1 MKHIFRYLGVTLLL
15 AGIISACSPEKIT
28 HPSEAGIPSA
38 TQIEPVISVDQEI
51 NQVTFALPAG
61 TKGLIPVW
69 LFQDK
74 TGDWTQYSAQNGL
87 KKIFTTAG
95 DYSVRMHLMNSNG
108 MSPDFVQ
115 KTFHIDNTIMNFDKY
130 NTMLT
135 GGSQKE
141 WRIDNSVAGHM
152 GCGPSGTSGTEWW
165 SANPDD
171 KKDWGV
177 YDNRMTFVLEGNVYQ
192 FDPGAAGTIY
202 VNTGISSEPYGSH
215 NTNDGND
222 YLYPVEAQTAEWSWE
237 VDGEDLYLILPANTY
252 WPYYANVDFIAN
264 PRFKVESI
272 STKSADLVIDNGEIA
287 WHFTI
292 TSGAAE
298 VKFNGFNYNHEANL
312 WKPVDTEGAHSYSF
326 FYAPGWTQI
335 ADPEVSCAGGKYT
348 FSLPSAT
355 SEQWQAQCFIIP
367 TTDLPLSAATNYDFS
382 CILNSSTDIKK
393 VTLKLTDTTNDGNFL
408 FTENVNLTAFE
419 DYVFYLSDLPGI
431 DAAAVKMVFDF
442 GGNPDNTE
450 VSVSNIVLKDHAIDD
465 GTVLP
470 SVPEDPVA
478 GPEEYKYDSEA
489 NLWKAADAAHSY
501 SFFYA
506 PSWSQLPDPEVE
518 NNGNE
523 YLLKLPS
530 ATFAQWQA
538 QFHIIPDNPVALESS
553 KSYDFSV
560 VLNSTT
566 DIRAVTLKLTEN
578 GNDDNFLFTEN
589 VNLTAFEDYIF
600 DLSDL
605 PGIDAA
611 AVKMVFDFGGNPDN
625 TEISVSNIVLK
636 DHAIDDGT
644 VLPSVP
650 EDPVAGPEEYKY
662 DSEANLWKAADA
674 AHSYSFFYA
683 PSWSQLPDPEVEN
696 NGNEYLL
703 KLPSATF
710 AQWQA
715 QFHIIPDNPVAL
727 ESSKSYD
734 FSVVLN
740 STTDI
745 RAVTLKLTEN
755 GNDDN
760 FLFTE
765 NVNLTAFEDYIFDLS
780 DLPGIDAAAVKMVF
794 DFGGNPDNTEVTIKR
809 IVLKDHA
816 IDDGTHKGGASGEN
830 PGGGLDT
837 SGTDIWDNA
846 KVSYTWW
853 YSMADWSGTLT
864 PEISTISNGW
874 KVVIPAG
881 IGGSEWQGQTH
892 FTLDAPAYAAKKY
905 DFCVTLNSSAACT
918 CTVKLAWEGN
928 DKDHA
933 FFYDGNVALSAYED
947 FQYIQSGVSPDADY
961 DKLALFIDLGRT
973 PAGAEV
979 EIKDIHLYEH

>member
-312 WKPVDTEGAHSYSF
+312 WKPVDADGAHSYSF

-393 VTLKLTDTTNDGNFL
+393 VTLKLTDTANDGNFL

-538 QFHIIPDNPVALESS
+538 QFHIIPDSPVALESS

-566 DIRAVTLKLTEN
+566 DIRAVTLKLTDVSS
-578 GNDDNFLFTEN
+578 DDNFLFTEN
-589 VNLTAFEDYIF
+589 VNL
-600 DLSDL
+600 S
-605 PGIDAA
+605 
-611 AVKMVFDFGGNPDN
+611 
-625 TEISVSNIVLK
+625 
-636 DHAIDDGT
+636 
-644 VLPSVP
+644 
-650 EDPVAGPEEYKY
+650 
-662 DSEANLWKAADA
+662 
-674 AHSYSFFYA
+674 
-683 PSWSQLPDPEVEN
+683 
-696 NGNEYLL
+696 
-703 KLPSATF
+703 
-710 AQWQA
+710 
-715 QFHIIPDNPVAL
+715 
-727 ESSKSYD
+727 
-734 FSVVLN
+734 
-740 STTDI
+740 
-745 RAVTLKLTEN
+745 
-755 GNDDN
+755 
-760 FLFTE
+760 
-765 NVNLTAFEDYIFDLS
+765 AFEDYIFDLS

-892 FTLDAPAYAAKKY
+892 FTLDAPASAAKKY

-928 DKDHA
+928 DTDHA

>member
-215 NTNDGND
+215 NTNDGKD

-312 WKPVDTEGAHSYSF
+312 WKPVDAEGAHSYSF

-538 QFHIIPDNPVALESS
+538 QF
-553 KSYDFSV
+553 F
-560 VLNSTT
+560 
-566 DIRAVTLKLTEN
+566 
-578 GNDDNFLFTEN
+578 
-589 VNLTAFEDYIF
+589 
-600 DLSDL
+600 
-605 PGIDAA
+605 
-611 AVKMVFDFGGNPDN
+611 
-625 TEISVSNIVLK
+625 
-636 DHAIDDGT
+636 
-644 VLPSVP
+644 
-650 EDPVAGPEEYKY
+650 
-662 DSEANLWKAADA
+662 
-674 AHSYSFFYA
+674 
-683 PSWSQLPDPEVEN
+683 
-696 NGNEYLL
+696 
-703 KLPSATF
+703 
-710 AQWQA
+710 
-715 QFHIIPDNPVAL
+715 IIPDNPVAL

-892 FTLDAPAYAAKKY
+892 FTLDAPASAAKKY

-918 CTVKLAWEGN
+918 CSVKLAWEGN

>member
-1 MKHIFRYLGVTLLL
+1 
-15 AGIISACSPEKIT
+15 
-28 HPSEAGIPSA
+28 
-38 TQIEPVISVDQEI
+38 
-51 NQVTFALPAG
+51 
-61 TKGLIPVW
+61 
-69 LFQDK
+69 
-74 TGDWTQYSAQNGL
+74 
-87 KKIFTTAG
+87 
-95 DYSVRMHLMNSNG
+95 
-108 MSPDFVQ
+108 
-115 KTFHIDNTIMNFDKY
+115 
-130 NTMLT
+130 
-135 GGSQKE
+135 
-141 WRIDNSVAGHM
+141 
-152 GCGPSGTSGTEWW
+152 
-165 SANPDD
+165 
-171 KKDWGV
+171 
-177 YDNRMTFVLEGNVYQ
+177 
-192 FDPGAAGTIY
+192 
-202 VNTGISSEPYGSH
+202 
-215 NTNDGND
+215 
-222 YLYPVEAQTAEWSWE
+222 
-237 VDGEDLYLILPANTY
+237 
-252 WPYYANVDFIAN
+252 
-264 PRFKVESI
+264 
-272 STKSADLVIDNGEIA
+272 
-287 WHFTI
+287 
-292 TSGAAE
+292 
-298 VKFNGFNYNHEANL
+298 
-312 WKPVDTEGAHSYSF
+312 
-326 FYAPGWTQI
+326 
-335 ADPEVSCAGGKYT
+335 
-348 FSLPSAT
+348 
-355 SEQWQAQCFIIP
+355 
-367 TTDLPLSAATNYDFS
+367 
-382 CILNSSTDIKK
+382 
-393 VTLKLTDTTNDGNFL
+393 
-408 FTENVNLTAFE
+408 
-419 DYVFYLSDLPGI
+419 
-431 DAAAVKMVFDF
+431 
-442 GGNPDNTE
+442 
-450 VSVSNIVLKDHAIDD
+450 
-465 GTVLP
+465 
-470 SVPEDPVA
+470 
-478 GPEEYKYDSEA
+478 
-489 NLWKAADAAHSY
+489 
-501 SFFYA
+501 
-506 PSWSQLPDPEVE
+506 
-518 NNGNE
+518 
-523 YLLKLPS
+523 
-530 ATFAQWQA
+530 
-538 QFHIIPDNPVALESS
+538 
-553 KSYDFSV
+553 
-560 VLNSTT
+560 
-566 DIRAVTLKLTEN
+566 
-578 GNDDNFLFTEN
+578 
-589 VNLTAFEDYIF
+589 
-600 DLSDL
+600 
-605 PGIDAA
+605 
-611 AVKMVFDFGGNPDN
+611 MVFDFGGNPDN

-650 EDPVAGPEEYKY
+650 EEPVAGPEEYKY
-662 DSEANLWKAADA
+662 DSEANLWKAADG
-674 AHSYSFFYA
+674 AHSCTFFYA
-683 PSWSQLPDPEVEN
+683 PSWNQLPDPELAN

-715 QFHIIPDNPVAL
+715 QFHIIPDSPVAL

-892 FTLDAPAYAAKKY
+892 FTLDAPASAAKKY

-928 DKDHA
+928 DTDHA

>member
-215 NTNDGND
+215 NTNDGKD

-312 WKPVDTEGAHSYSF
+312 WKPVDAEGAHSYSF

-470 SVPEDPVA
+470 SVPEEPVA

-489 NLWKAADAAHSY
+489 NLWKAADGAHSCT
-501 SFFYA
+501 FFYA
-506 PSWSQLPDPEVE
+506 PSWNQLPDPELA

-589 VNLTAFEDYIF
+589 VNL
-600 DLSDL
+600 S
-605 PGIDAA
+605 
-611 AVKMVFDFGGNPDN
+611 
-625 TEISVSNIVLK
+625 
-636 DHAIDDGT
+636 
-644 VLPSVP
+644 
-650 EDPVAGPEEYKY
+650 
-662 DSEANLWKAADA
+662 
-674 AHSYSFFYA
+674 
-683 PSWSQLPDPEVEN
+683 
-696 NGNEYLL
+696 
-703 KLPSATF
+703 
-710 AQWQA
+710 
-715 QFHIIPDNPVAL
+715 
-727 ESSKSYD
+727 
-734 FSVVLN
+734 
-740 STTDI
+740 
-745 RAVTLKLTEN
+745 
-755 GNDDN
+755 
-760 FLFTE
+760 
-765 NVNLTAFEDYIFDLS
+765 AFEDYIFDLS

-892 FTLDAPAYAAKKY
+892 FTLDAPASAAKKY

>member
-312 WKPVDTEGAHSYSF
+312 WKPVDADGAHSYSF

-450 VSVSNIVLKDHAIDD
+450 
-465 GTVLP
+465 
-470 SVPEDPVA
+470 
-478 GPEEYKYDSEA
+478 
-489 NLWKAADAAHSY
+489 
-501 SFFYA
+501 
-506 PSWSQLPDPEVE
+506 
-518 NNGNE
+518 
-523 YLLKLPS
+523 
-530 ATFAQWQA
+530 
-538 QFHIIPDNPVALESS
+538 
-553 KSYDFSV
+553 
-560 VLNSTT
+560 
-566 DIRAVTLKLTEN
+566 
-578 GNDDNFLFTEN
+578 
-589 VNLTAFEDYIF
+589 
-600 DLSDL
+600 
-605 PGIDAA
+605 
-611 AVKMVFDFGGNPDN
+611 
-625 TEISVSNIVLK
+625 ISVSNIVLK

-683 PSWSQLPDPEVEN
+683 PSWSQLPNPEVEN

-715 QFHIIPDNPVAL
+715 QFFIIPDNPVAL

-745 RAVTLKLTEN
+745 RAVTLKLTDVSS
-755 GNDDN
+755 DDN

-780 DLPGIDAAAVKMVF
+780 NLPGIDAAAVKMVF

-892 FTLDAPAYAAKKY
+892 FTLDAPASAAKKY
-905 DFCVTLNSSAACT
+905 DFCVTLNSSEACT

-928 DKDHA
+928 DTDHA

>member
-215 NTNDGND
+215 NTNDGKD

-312 WKPVDTEGAHSYSF
+312 WKPVDAEGAHSYSF

-506 PSWSQLPDPEVE
+506 PSWSQIPNPEVE

-538 QFHIIPDNPVALESS
+538 QFFIIPDNPVALESS

-566 DIRAVTLKLTEN
+566 DIRAVTLKLT
-578 GNDDNFLFTEN
+578 D
-589 VNLTAFEDYIF
+589 
-600 DLSDL
+600 
-605 PGIDAA
+605 
-611 AVKMVFDFGGNPDN
+611 
-625 TEISVSNIVLK
+625 VS
-636 DHAIDDGT
+636 
-644 VLPSVP
+644 S
-650 EDPVAGPEEYKY
+650 
-662 DSEANLWKAADA
+662 
-674 AHSYSFFYA
+674 
-683 PSWSQLPDPEVEN
+683 
-696 NGNEYLL
+696 
-703 KLPSATF
+703 
-710 AQWQA
+710 
-715 QFHIIPDNPVAL
+715 
-727 ESSKSYD
+727 
-734 FSVVLN
+734 
-740 STTDI
+740 
-745 RAVTLKLTEN
+745 
-755 GNDDN
+755 DDN

-892 FTLDAPAYAAKKY
+892 FTLDAPASAAKKY

>member
-312 WKPVDTEGAHSYSF
+312 WKPVDADGAHSYSF

-470 SVPEDPVA
+470 SVPEEPVA

-489 NLWKAADAAHSY
+489 NLWKAADGAHSCT
-501 SFFYA
+501 FFYA
-506 PSWSQLPDPEVE
+506 PSWNQLPDPE
-518 NNGNE
+518 
-523 YLLKLPS
+523 L
-530 ATFAQWQA
+530 A
-538 QFHIIPDNPVALESS
+538 
-553 KSYDFSV
+553 
-560 VLNSTT
+560 
-566 DIRAVTLKLTEN
+566 
-578 GNDDNFLFTEN
+578 
-589 VNLTAFEDYIF
+589 
-600 DLSDL
+600 
-605 PGIDAA
+605 
-611 AVKMVFDFGGNPDN
+611 
-625 TEISVSNIVLK
+625 
-636 DHAIDDGT
+636 
-644 VLPSVP
+644 
-650 EDPVAGPEEYKY
+650 
-662 DSEANLWKAADA
+662 
-674 AHSYSFFYA
+674 
-683 PSWSQLPDPEVEN
+683 N

-892 FTLDAPAYAAKKY
+892 FTLDAPASAAKKY

-918 CTVKLAWEGN
+918 CSVKLAWEGN

>member
-312 WKPVDTEGAHSYSF
+312 WKPVDAEGAHSYSF

-393 VTLKLTDTTNDGNFL
+393 VTLKLTDTANDGNFL

-566 DIRAVTLKLTEN
+566 DIK
-578 GNDDNFLFTEN
+578 
-589 VNLTAFEDYIF
+589 
-600 DLSDL
+600 
-605 PGIDAA
+605 
-611 AVKMVFDFGGNPDN
+611 
-625 TEISVSNIVLK
+625 
-636 DHAIDDGT
+636 
-644 VLPSVP
+644 
-650 EDPVAGPEEYKY
+650 
-662 DSEANLWKAADA
+662 
-674 AHSYSFFYA
+674 
-683 PSWSQLPDPEVEN
+683 
-696 NGNEYLL
+696 
-703 KLPSATF
+703 
-710 AQWQA
+710 
-715 QFHIIPDNPVAL
+715 
-727 ESSKSYD
+727 
-734 FSVVLN
+734 
-740 STTDI
+740 
-745 RAVTLKLTEN
+745 AVTLKLTEN

>member
-215 NTNDGND
+215 NTNDGKD

-312 WKPVDTEGAHSYSF
+312 WKPVDAEGAHSYSF

-506 PSWSQLPDPEVE
+506 PSWSQLPNPEVE

-538 QFHIIPDNPVALESS
+538 QFFIIPDNPVALESS

-566 DIRAVTLKLTEN
+566 DIK
-578 GNDDNFLFTEN
+578 
-589 VNLTAFEDYIF
+589 
-600 DLSDL
+600 
-605 PGIDAA
+605 
-611 AVKMVFDFGGNPDN
+611 
-625 TEISVSNIVLK
+625 
-636 DHAIDDGT
+636 
-644 VLPSVP
+644 
-650 EDPVAGPEEYKY
+650 
-662 DSEANLWKAADA
+662 
-674 AHSYSFFYA
+674 
-683 PSWSQLPDPEVEN
+683 
-696 NGNEYLL
+696 
-703 KLPSATF
+703 
-710 AQWQA
+710 
-715 QFHIIPDNPVAL
+715 
-727 ESSKSYD
+727 
-734 FSVVLN
+734 
-740 STTDI
+740 
-745 RAVTLKLTEN
+745 AVTLKLTEN

-892 FTLDAPAYAAKKY
+892 FTLDAPASAAKKY

-918 CTVKLAWEGN
+918 CSVKLAWEGN

>member
-215 NTNDGND
+215 NTNDGKD

-312 WKPVDTEGAHSYSF
+312 WKPVDAEGAHSYSF

-506 PSWSQLPDPEVE
+506 PSWSQLPNPEVE

-538 QFHIIPDNPVALESS
+538 QFFIIPDNPVALESS

-566 DIRAVTLKLTEN
+566 DIRAVTLKLT
-578 GNDDNFLFTEN
+578 D
-589 VNLTAFEDYIF
+589 
-600 DLSDL
+600 
-605 PGIDAA
+605 
-611 AVKMVFDFGGNPDN
+611 
-625 TEISVSNIVLK
+625 VS
-636 DHAIDDGT
+636 
-644 VLPSVP
+644 S
-650 EDPVAGPEEYKY
+650 
-662 DSEANLWKAADA
+662 
-674 AHSYSFFYA
+674 
-683 PSWSQLPDPEVEN
+683 
-696 NGNEYLL
+696 
-703 KLPSATF
+703 
-710 AQWQA
+710 
-715 QFHIIPDNPVAL
+715 
-727 ESSKSYD
+727 
-734 FSVVLN
+734 
-740 STTDI
+740 
-745 RAVTLKLTEN
+745 
-755 GNDDN
+755 DDN

-892 FTLDAPAYAAKKY
+892 FTLDAPASAAKKY

-928 DKDHA
+928 DTDHA

>member
-312 WKPVDTEGAHSYSF
+312 WKPVDAEGAHSYSF

-382 CILNSSTDIKK
+382 CILNSSTNIKG
-393 VTLKLTDTTNDGNFL
+393 VTLKLTEDGNDGNFL
-408 FTENVNLTAFE
+408 FAERVDVTAFE

-431 DAAAVKMVFDF
+431 DAATVKMVFDF

-450 VSVSNIVLKDHAIDD
+450 V
-465 GTVLP
+465 
-470 SVPEDPVA
+470 
-478 GPEEYKYDSEA
+478 
-489 NLWKAADAAHSY
+489 
-501 SFFYA
+501 
-506 PSWSQLPDPEVE
+506 
-518 NNGNE
+518 
-523 YLLKLPS
+523 
-530 ATFAQWQA
+530 
-538 QFHIIPDNPVALESS
+538 
-553 KSYDFSV
+553 
-560 VLNSTT
+560 
-566 DIRAVTLKLTEN
+566 
-578 GNDDNFLFTEN
+578 
-589 VNLTAFEDYIF
+589 
-600 DLSDL
+600 
-605 PGIDAA
+605 
-611 AVKMVFDFGGNPDN
+611 
-625 TEISVSNIVLK
+625 SVSNIVLK

-830 PGGGLDT
+830 PGGGFDT

-892 FTLDAPAYAAKKY
+892 FTLDAPASAAKKY

-918 CTVKLAWEGN
+918 CSVKLAWEGN

>member
-215 NTNDGND
+215 NTNDGKD

-312 WKPVDTEGAHSYSF
+312 WKPVDAEGAHSYSF

-450 VSVSNIVLKDHAIDD
+450 ISVSNIVLKDHAIDD

-470 SVPEDPVA
+470 SVPEEPVA

-538 QFHIIPDNPVALESS
+538 QFFIIPDNPVALESS

-566 DIRAVTLKLTEN
+566 DIRAVTLKLT
-578 GNDDNFLFTEN
+578 D
-589 VNLTAFEDYIF
+589 
-600 DLSDL
+600 
-605 PGIDAA
+605 
-611 AVKMVFDFGGNPDN
+611 
-625 TEISVSNIVLK
+625 VS
-636 DHAIDDGT
+636 
-644 VLPSVP
+644 S
-650 EDPVAGPEEYKY
+650 
-662 DSEANLWKAADA
+662 
-674 AHSYSFFYA
+674 
-683 PSWSQLPDPEVEN
+683 
-696 NGNEYLL
+696 
-703 KLPSATF
+703 
-710 AQWQA
+710 
-715 QFHIIPDNPVAL
+715 
-727 ESSKSYD
+727 
-734 FSVVLN
+734 
-740 STTDI
+740 
-745 RAVTLKLTEN
+745 
-755 GNDDN
+755 DDN

-892 FTLDAPAYAAKKY
+892 FTLDAPASAAKKY

-928 DKDHA
+928 DTDHA

>member
-215 NTNDGND
+215 NTNDGKD

-312 WKPVDTEGAHSYSF
+312 WKPVDADGAHSYSF

-538 QFHIIPDNPVALESS
+538 QFFIIPDNPVALESS

-589 VNLTAFEDYIF
+589 VNL
-600 DLSDL
+600 S
-605 PGIDAA
+605 
-611 AVKMVFDFGGNPDN
+611 
-625 TEISVSNIVLK
+625 
-636 DHAIDDGT
+636 
-644 VLPSVP
+644 
-650 EDPVAGPEEYKY
+650 
-662 DSEANLWKAADA
+662 
-674 AHSYSFFYA
+674 
-683 PSWSQLPDPEVEN
+683 
-696 NGNEYLL
+696 
-703 KLPSATF
+703 
-710 AQWQA
+710 
-715 QFHIIPDNPVAL
+715 
-727 ESSKSYD
+727 
-734 FSVVLN
+734 
-740 STTDI
+740 
-745 RAVTLKLTEN
+745 
-755 GNDDN
+755 
-760 FLFTE
+760 
-765 NVNLTAFEDYIFDLS
+765 AFEDYIFDLS

-892 FTLDAPAYAAKKY
+892 FTLDAPASAAKKY

-928 DKDHA
+928 DTDHA

>member
-312 WKPVDTEGAHSYSF
+312 WKPVDAEGAHSYSF

-367 TTDLPLSAATNYDFS
+367 TTDLPLSTATNYDFS

-538 QFHIIPDNPVALESS
+538 QFFIIPDNPVALESS

-566 DIRAVTLKLTEN
+566 DIRAVTLKLTDVSS
-578 GNDDNFLFTEN
+578 DDNFLFTEN
-589 VNLTAFEDYIF
+589 VNL
-600 DLSDL
+600 S
-605 PGIDAA
+605 
-611 AVKMVFDFGGNPDN
+611 
-625 TEISVSNIVLK
+625 
-636 DHAIDDGT
+636 
-644 VLPSVP
+644 
-650 EDPVAGPEEYKY
+650 
-662 DSEANLWKAADA
+662 
-674 AHSYSFFYA
+674 
-683 PSWSQLPDPEVEN
+683 
-696 NGNEYLL
+696 
-703 KLPSATF
+703 
-710 AQWQA
+710 
-715 QFHIIPDNPVAL
+715 
-727 ESSKSYD
+727 
-734 FSVVLN
+734 
-740 STTDI
+740 
-745 RAVTLKLTEN
+745 
-755 GNDDN
+755 
-760 FLFTE
+760 
-765 NVNLTAFEDYIFDLS
+765 AFEDYIFDLS

-892 FTLDAPAYAAKKY
+892 FTLDAPASAAKKY

>member
-312 WKPVDTEGAHSYSF
+312 WKPVDAEGAHSYSF

-566 DIRAVTLKLTEN
+566 DIK
-578 GNDDNFLFTEN
+578 
-589 VNLTAFEDYIF
+589 
-600 DLSDL
+600 
-605 PGIDAA
+605 
-611 AVKMVFDFGGNPDN
+611 
-625 TEISVSNIVLK
+625 
-636 DHAIDDGT
+636 
-644 VLPSVP
+644 
-650 EDPVAGPEEYKY
+650 
-662 DSEANLWKAADA
+662 
-674 AHSYSFFYA
+674 
-683 PSWSQLPDPEVEN
+683 
-696 NGNEYLL
+696 
-703 KLPSATF
+703 
-710 AQWQA
+710 
-715 QFHIIPDNPVAL
+715 
-727 ESSKSYD
+727 
-734 FSVVLN
+734 
-740 STTDI
+740 
-745 RAVTLKLTEN
+745 AVTLKLTEN

-892 FTLDAPAYAAKKY
+892 FTLDAPASAAKKY

-928 DKDHA
+928 DTDHA

>member
-215 NTNDGND
+215 NTNDGKD

-312 WKPVDTEGAHSYSF
+312 WKPVDADGAHSYSF

-419 DYVFYLSDLPGI
+419 DYVFYLSDL
-431 DAAAVKMVFDF
+431 
-442 GGNPDNTE
+442 T
-450 VSVSNIVLKDHAIDD
+450 
-465 GTVLP
+465 
-470 SVPEDPVA
+470 
-478 GPEEYKYDSEA
+478 
-489 NLWKAADAAHSY
+489 
-501 SFFYA
+501 
-506 PSWSQLPDPEVE
+506 
-518 NNGNE
+518 
-523 YLLKLPS
+523 
-530 ATFAQWQA
+530 
-538 QFHIIPDNPVALESS
+538 
-553 KSYDFSV
+553 
-560 VLNSTT
+560 
-566 DIRAVTLKLTEN
+566 
-578 GNDDNFLFTEN
+578 
-589 VNLTAFEDYIF
+589 
-600 DLSDL
+600 
-605 PGIDAA
+605 
-611 AVKMVFDFGGNPDN
+611 
-625 TEISVSNIVLK
+625 
-636 DHAIDDGT
+636 
-644 VLPSVP
+644 
-650 EDPVAGPEEYKY
+650 
-662 DSEANLWKAADA
+662 
-674 AHSYSFFYA
+674 
-683 PSWSQLPDPEVEN
+683 
-696 NGNEYLL
+696 
-703 KLPSATF
+703 
-710 AQWQA
+710 
-715 QFHIIPDNPVAL
+715 
-727 ESSKSYD
+727 
-734 FSVVLN
+734 
-740 STTDI
+740 
-745 RAVTLKLTEN
+745 
-755 GNDDN
+755 
-760 FLFTE
+760 
-765 NVNLTAFEDYIFDLS
+765 
-780 DLPGIDAAAVKMVF
+780 GIDAAAVKMVF

-892 FTLDAPAYAAKKY
+892 FTLDAPASAAKKY

-918 CTVKLAWEGN
+918 CSVKLAWEGN

>member
-215 NTNDGND
+215 NTNDGKD

-237 VDGEDLYLILPANTY
+237 VDGEDLYLVLPANTY
-252 WPYYANVDFIAN
+252 WPYYANVDFISN

-312 WKPVDTEGAHSYSF
+312 WKPVDAEGAHSYSF

-367 TTDLPLSAATNYDFS
+367 TADLPLSAATNYDFS

-470 SVPEDPVA
+470 SVPEEPVA

-538 QFHIIPDNPVALESS
+538 QFHIIPDS
-553 KSYDFSV
+553 
-560 VLNSTT
+560 
-566 DIRAVTLKLTEN
+566 
-578 GNDDNFLFTEN
+578 
-589 VNLTAFEDYIF
+589 
-600 DLSDL
+600 
-605 PGIDAA
+605 
-611 AVKMVFDFGGNPDN
+611 
-625 TEISVSNIVLK
+625 
-636 DHAIDDGT
+636 
-644 VLPSVP
+644 
-650 EDPVAGPEEYKY
+650 
-662 DSEANLWKAADA
+662 
-674 AHSYSFFYA
+674 
-683 PSWSQLPDPEVEN
+683 
-696 NGNEYLL
+696 
-703 KLPSATF
+703 
-710 AQWQA
+710 
-715 QFHIIPDNPVAL
+715 PVAL

-892 FTLDAPAYAAKKY
+892 FTLDAPASAAKKY

-918 CTVKLAWEGN
+918 CSVKLAWEGN

>member
-312 WKPVDTEGAHSYSF
+312 WKPVDAEGAHSYSF

-538 QFHIIPDNPVALESS
+538 QFFIIPDNPVALESS

-566 DIRAVTLKLTEN
+566 DIRAVTLKLT
-578 GNDDNFLFTEN
+578 D
-589 VNLTAFEDYIF
+589 
-600 DLSDL
+600 
-605 PGIDAA
+605 
-611 AVKMVFDFGGNPDN
+611 
-625 TEISVSNIVLK
+625 VS
-636 DHAIDDGT
+636 
-644 VLPSVP
+644 S
-650 EDPVAGPEEYKY
+650 
-662 DSEANLWKAADA
+662 
-674 AHSYSFFYA
+674 
-683 PSWSQLPDPEVEN
+683 
-696 NGNEYLL
+696 
-703 KLPSATF
+703 
-710 AQWQA
+710 
-715 QFHIIPDNPVAL
+715 
-727 ESSKSYD
+727 
-734 FSVVLN
+734 
-740 STTDI
+740 
-745 RAVTLKLTEN
+745 
-755 GNDDN
+755 DDN

-892 FTLDAPAYAAKKY
+892 FTLDAPASAAKKY

-928 DKDHA
+928 DTDHA

>member
-298 VKFNGFNYNHEANL
+298 VKFNGFSYNHEANL
-312 WKPVDTEGAHSYSF
+312 WKPVDAEGAHSYSF

-393 VTLKLTDTTNDGNFL
+393 VTLKLTDTANDGNFL

-442 GGNPDNTE
+442 GANPDNTE

-470 SVPEDPVA
+470 SVPEEPVA

-506 PSWSQLPDPEVE
+506 PSWSQLPDPELA

-538 QFHIIPDNPVALESS
+538 QFHIIPDSPVALESS

-589 VNLTAFEDYIF
+589 VNL
-600 DLSDL
+600 S
-605 PGIDAA
+605 
-611 AVKMVFDFGGNPDN
+611 
-625 TEISVSNIVLK
+625 
-636 DHAIDDGT
+636 
-644 VLPSVP
+644 
-650 EDPVAGPEEYKY
+650 
-662 DSEANLWKAADA
+662 
-674 AHSYSFFYA
+674 
-683 PSWSQLPDPEVEN
+683 
-696 NGNEYLL
+696 
-703 KLPSATF
+703 
-710 AQWQA
+710 
-715 QFHIIPDNPVAL
+715 
-727 ESSKSYD
+727 
-734 FSVVLN
+734 
-740 STTDI
+740 
-745 RAVTLKLTEN
+745 
-755 GNDDN
+755 
-760 FLFTE
+760 
-765 NVNLTAFEDYIFDLS
+765 AFEDYIFDLS

-837 SGTDIWDNA
+837 SGTDIWDYA

-892 FTLDAPAYAAKKY
+892 FTLDAPASAAKKY

-918 CTVKLAWEGN
+918 CSVKLAWEGN

>member
-215 NTNDGND
+215 NTNDGKD

-312 WKPVDTEGAHSYSF
+312 WKPVDAEGAHSYSF

-450 VSVSNIVLKDHAIDD
+450 
-465 GTVLP
+465 
-470 SVPEDPVA
+470 
-478 GPEEYKYDSEA
+478 
-489 NLWKAADAAHSY
+489 
-501 SFFYA
+501 
-506 PSWSQLPDPEVE
+506 
-518 NNGNE
+518 
-523 YLLKLPS
+523 
-530 ATFAQWQA
+530 
-538 QFHIIPDNPVALESS
+538 
-553 KSYDFSV
+553 
-560 VLNSTT
+560 
-566 DIRAVTLKLTEN
+566 
-578 GNDDNFLFTEN
+578 
-589 VNLTAFEDYIF
+589 
-600 DLSDL
+600 
-605 PGIDAA
+605 
-611 AVKMVFDFGGNPDN
+611 
-625 TEISVSNIVLK
+625 ISVSNIVLK

-650 EDPVAGPEEYKY
+650 EEPVAGPEEYKY
-662 DSEANLWKAADA
+662 DSEANLWKAADG
-674 AHSYSFFYA
+674 AHSCTFFYA
-683 PSWSQLPDPEVEN
+683 PSWNQLPDPELAN

-892 FTLDAPAYAAKKY
+892 FTLDAPASAAKKY

-918 CTVKLAWEGN
+918 CSVKLAWEGN

>member
-1 MKHIFRYLGVTLLL
+1 MTHIFRYLGVTLLL

-108 MSPDFVQ
+108 MFPDFVQ

-312 WKPVDTEGAHSYSF
+312 WKPVDAEGAHSYSF

-419 DYVFYLSDLPGI
+419 DYVFY
-431 DAAAVKMVFDF
+431 
-442 GGNPDNTE
+442 
-450 VSVSNIVLKDHAIDD
+450 
-465 GTVLP
+465 
-470 SVPEDPVA
+470 
-478 GPEEYKYDSEA
+478 
-489 NLWKAADAAHSY
+489 
-501 SFFYA
+501 
-506 PSWSQLPDPEVE
+506 
-518 NNGNE
+518 
-523 YLLKLPS
+523 
-530 ATFAQWQA
+530 
-538 QFHIIPDNPVALESS
+538 
-553 KSYDFSV
+553 
-560 VLNSTT
+560 
-566 DIRAVTLKLTEN
+566 
-578 GNDDNFLFTEN
+578 
-589 VNLTAFEDYIF
+589 
-600 DLSDL
+600 LSDL

-745 RAVTLKLTEN
+745 RAVTLKLTDVSS
-755 GNDDN
+755 DDN

-892 FTLDAPAYAAKKY
+892 FTLDAPASAAKKY

-928 DKDHA
+928 DTDHA

>member
-312 WKPVDTEGAHSYSF
+312 WKPVDAEGAHSYSF

-450 VSVSNIVLKDHAIDD
+450 
-465 GTVLP
+465 
-470 SVPEDPVA
+470 
-478 GPEEYKYDSEA
+478 
-489 NLWKAADAAHSY
+489 
-501 SFFYA
+501 
-506 PSWSQLPDPEVE
+506 
-518 NNGNE
+518 
-523 YLLKLPS
+523 
-530 ATFAQWQA
+530 
-538 QFHIIPDNPVALESS
+538 
-553 KSYDFSV
+553 
-560 VLNSTT
+560 
-566 DIRAVTLKLTEN
+566 
-578 GNDDNFLFTEN
+578 
-589 VNLTAFEDYIF
+589 
-600 DLSDL
+600 
-605 PGIDAA
+605 
-611 AVKMVFDFGGNPDN
+611 
-625 TEISVSNIVLK
+625 ISVSNIVLK

-683 PSWSQLPDPEVEN
+683 PSWSQIPNPEVEN

-715 QFHIIPDNPVAL
+715 QFFIIPDNPVAL

-745 RAVTLKLTEN
+745 RAVTLKLTDVSS
-755 GNDDN
+755 DDN

-892 FTLDAPAYAAKKY
+892 FTLDAPASAAKKY

-928 DKDHA
+928 DTDHA

>member
-312 WKPVDTEGAHSYSF
+312 WKPVDAEGAHSYSF

-538 QFHIIPDNPVALESS
+538 QFHIIPDSPVALESS

-566 DIRAVTLKLTEN
+566 DIRAVTLKLT
-578 GNDDNFLFTEN
+578 D
-589 VNLTAFEDYIF
+589 
-600 DLSDL
+600 
-605 PGIDAA
+605 
-611 AVKMVFDFGGNPDN
+611 
-625 TEISVSNIVLK
+625 VS
-636 DHAIDDGT
+636 
-644 VLPSVP
+644 S
-650 EDPVAGPEEYKY
+650 
-662 DSEANLWKAADA
+662 
-674 AHSYSFFYA
+674 
-683 PSWSQLPDPEVEN
+683 
-696 NGNEYLL
+696 
-703 KLPSATF
+703 
-710 AQWQA
+710 
-715 QFHIIPDNPVAL
+715 
-727 ESSKSYD
+727 
-734 FSVVLN
+734 
-740 STTDI
+740 
-745 RAVTLKLTEN
+745 
-755 GNDDN
+755 DDN

-892 FTLDAPAYAAKKY
+892 FTLDAPASAAKKY

-928 DKDHA
+928 DTDHA

>member
-312 WKPVDTEGAHSYSF
+312 WKPVDAEGAHSYSF

-450 VSVSNIVLKDHAIDD
+450 
-465 GTVLP
+465 
-470 SVPEDPVA
+470 
-478 GPEEYKYDSEA
+478 
-489 NLWKAADAAHSY
+489 
-501 SFFYA
+501 
-506 PSWSQLPDPEVE
+506 
-518 NNGNE
+518 
-523 YLLKLPS
+523 
-530 ATFAQWQA
+530 
-538 QFHIIPDNPVALESS
+538 
-553 KSYDFSV
+553 
-560 VLNSTT
+560 
-566 DIRAVTLKLTEN
+566 
-578 GNDDNFLFTEN
+578 
-589 VNLTAFEDYIF
+589 
-600 DLSDL
+600 
-605 PGIDAA
+605 
-611 AVKMVFDFGGNPDN
+611 
-625 TEISVSNIVLK
+625 ISVSNIVLK

-715 QFHIIPDNPVAL
+715 QFFIIPDNPVAL

-892 FTLDAPAYAAKKY
+892 FTLDAPASAAKKY

-928 DKDHA
+928 DTDHA

>member
-215 NTNDGND
+215 NTNDGKD

-312 WKPVDTEGAHSYSF
+312 WKPVDAEGAHSYSF

-419 DYVFYLSDLPGI
+419 DYVFY
-431 DAAAVKMVFDF
+431 
-442 GGNPDNTE
+442 
-450 VSVSNIVLKDHAIDD
+450 
-465 GTVLP
+465 
-470 SVPEDPVA
+470 
-478 GPEEYKYDSEA
+478 
-489 NLWKAADAAHSY
+489 
-501 SFFYA
+501 
-506 PSWSQLPDPEVE
+506 
-518 NNGNE
+518 
-523 YLLKLPS
+523 
-530 ATFAQWQA
+530 
-538 QFHIIPDNPVALESS
+538 
-553 KSYDFSV
+553 
-560 VLNSTT
+560 
-566 DIRAVTLKLTEN
+566 
-578 GNDDNFLFTEN
+578 
-589 VNLTAFEDYIF
+589 
-600 DLSDL
+600 LSDL

-892 FTLDAPAYAAKKY
+892 FTLDAPASAAKKY

>member
-215 NTNDGND
+215 NTNDGKD

-312 WKPVDTEGAHSYSF
+312 WKPVDAEGAHSYSF

-450 VSVSNIVLKDHAIDD
+450 
-465 GTVLP
+465 
-470 SVPEDPVA
+470 
-478 GPEEYKYDSEA
+478 
-489 NLWKAADAAHSY
+489 
-501 SFFYA
+501 
-506 PSWSQLPDPEVE
+506 
-518 NNGNE
+518 
-523 YLLKLPS
+523 
-530 ATFAQWQA
+530 
-538 QFHIIPDNPVALESS
+538 
-553 KSYDFSV
+553 
-560 VLNSTT
+560 
-566 DIRAVTLKLTEN
+566 
-578 GNDDNFLFTEN
+578 
-589 VNLTAFEDYIF
+589 
-600 DLSDL
+600 
-605 PGIDAA
+605 
-611 AVKMVFDFGGNPDN
+611 
-625 TEISVSNIVLK
+625 ISVSNIVLK

-662 DSEANLWKAADA
+662 DSEANLWKAADG
-674 AHSYSFFYA
+674 AHSCTFFYA
-683 PSWSQLPDPEVEN
+683 PSWNQLPDPELAN

-715 QFHIIPDNPVAL
+715 QFHIIPDSPVAL

-745 RAVTLKLTEN
+745 KAVTLKLTEN

-892 FTLDAPAYAAKKY
+892 FTLDAPASAAKKY

-928 DKDHA
+928 DTDHA

>member
-312 WKPVDTEGAHSYSF
+312 WKPVDAEGAHSYSF

-393 VTLKLTDTTNDGNFL
+393 VTLKLTDTANDGNFL

-470 SVPEDPVA
+470 SVPEEPVA

-538 QFHIIPDNPVALESS
+538 QFHIIPDSPVALESS

-566 DIRAVTLKLTEN
+566 DIKAVTLKLTEN

-589 VNLTAFEDYIF
+589 VNLSAFEDYIF
-600 DLSDL
+600 DLS
-605 PGIDAA
+605 
-611 AVKMVFDFGGNPDN
+611 N
-625 TEISVSNIVLK
+625 
-636 DHAIDDGT
+636 
-644 VLPSVP
+644 
-650 EDPVAGPEEYKY
+650 
-662 DSEANLWKAADA
+662 
-674 AHSYSFFYA
+674 
-683 PSWSQLPDPEVEN
+683 
-696 NGNEYLL
+696 
-703 KLPSATF
+703 
-710 AQWQA
+710 
-715 QFHIIPDNPVAL
+715 
-727 ESSKSYD
+727 
-734 FSVVLN
+734 
-740 STTDI
+740 
-745 RAVTLKLTEN
+745 
-755 GNDDN
+755 
-760 FLFTE
+760 
-765 NVNLTAFEDYIFDLS
+765 
-780 DLPGIDAAAVKMVF
+780 LPGIDAAAVKMVF

-892 FTLDAPAYAAKKY
+892 FTLDAPASAAKKY

-918 CTVKLAWEGN
+918 CSVKLAWEGN

>member
-312 WKPVDTEGAHSYSF
+312 WKPVDAEGAHSYSF

-470 SVPEDPVA
+470 SVPEEPVA

-538 QFHIIPDNPVALESS
+538 QF
-553 KSYDFSV
+553 F
-560 VLNSTT
+560 
-566 DIRAVTLKLTEN
+566 
-578 GNDDNFLFTEN
+578 
-589 VNLTAFEDYIF
+589 
-600 DLSDL
+600 
-605 PGIDAA
+605 
-611 AVKMVFDFGGNPDN
+611 
-625 TEISVSNIVLK
+625 
-636 DHAIDDGT
+636 
-644 VLPSVP
+644 
-650 EDPVAGPEEYKY
+650 
-662 DSEANLWKAADA
+662 
-674 AHSYSFFYA
+674 
-683 PSWSQLPDPEVEN
+683 
-696 NGNEYLL
+696 
-703 KLPSATF
+703 
-710 AQWQA
+710 
-715 QFHIIPDNPVAL
+715 IIPDNPVAL

-816 IDDGTHKGGASGEN
+816 IDDGTHKGAASGEN

-892 FTLDAPAYAAKKY
+892 FTLDAPASAAKKY

-928 DKDHA
+928 DTDHA

-961 DKLALFIDLGRT
+961 DKMALFIDLGRT

>member
-237 VDGEDLYLILPANTY
+237 VDGEDLYLVLPANTY

-312 WKPVDTEGAHSYSF
+312 WKPVDAEGAHSYSF

-367 TTDLPLSAATNYDFS
+367 TADLPLSAATNYDFS

-470 SVPEDPVA
+470 SVPEEPVA

-489 NLWKAADAAHSY
+489 NLWKAADGAHSCT
-501 SFFYA
+501 FFYA
-506 PSWSQLPDPEVE
+506 PSWNQLPDPELA

-538 QFHIIPDNPVALESS
+538 QFHIIPDSPVALESS

-589 VNLTAFEDYIF
+589 VNL
-600 DLSDL
+600 S
-605 PGIDAA
+605 
-611 AVKMVFDFGGNPDN
+611 
-625 TEISVSNIVLK
+625 
-636 DHAIDDGT
+636 
-644 VLPSVP
+644 
-650 EDPVAGPEEYKY
+650 
-662 DSEANLWKAADA
+662 
-674 AHSYSFFYA
+674 
-683 PSWSQLPDPEVEN
+683 
-696 NGNEYLL
+696 
-703 KLPSATF
+703 
-710 AQWQA
+710 
-715 QFHIIPDNPVAL
+715 
-727 ESSKSYD
+727 
-734 FSVVLN
+734 
-740 STTDI
+740 
-745 RAVTLKLTEN
+745 
-755 GNDDN
+755 
-760 FLFTE
+760 
-765 NVNLTAFEDYIFDLS
+765 AFEDYIFDLS

-853 YSMADWSGTLT
+853 YSDASWSGTLT

-874 KVVIPAG
+874 KVVIPEG

-892 FTLDAPAYAAKKY
+892 FTLDAPASAAKKY

-918 CTVKLAWEGN
+918 CSVKLAWEGN

>member
-312 WKPVDTEGAHSYSF
+312 WKPVDAEGAHSYSF

-470 SVPEDPVA
+470 SVPEEPVA

-506 PSWSQLPDPEVE
+506 PSWSQLPNPEVE

-538 QFHIIPDNPVALESS
+538 QFHIIPDSPVALESS

-566 DIRAVTLKLTEN
+566 DIRAVTLKLT
-578 GNDDNFLFTEN
+578 D
-589 VNLTAFEDYIF
+589 
-600 DLSDL
+600 
-605 PGIDAA
+605 
-611 AVKMVFDFGGNPDN
+611 
-625 TEISVSNIVLK
+625 VS
-636 DHAIDDGT
+636 
-644 VLPSVP
+644 S
-650 EDPVAGPEEYKY
+650 
-662 DSEANLWKAADA
+662 
-674 AHSYSFFYA
+674 
-683 PSWSQLPDPEVEN
+683 
-696 NGNEYLL
+696 
-703 KLPSATF
+703 
-710 AQWQA
+710 
-715 QFHIIPDNPVAL
+715 
-727 ESSKSYD
+727 
-734 FSVVLN
+734 
-740 STTDI
+740 
-745 RAVTLKLTEN
+745 
-755 GNDDN
+755 DDN

-892 FTLDAPAYAAKKY
+892 FTLDAPASAAKKY

-928 DKDHA
+928 DTDHA

>member
-312 WKPVDTEGAHSYSF
+312 WKPVDAEGAHSYSF

-393 VTLKLTDTTNDGNFL
+393 VTLKLTDTANDGNFL

-538 QFHIIPDNPVALESS
+538 QFHIIPDSPVALESS

-566 DIRAVTLKLTEN
+566 DIRAVTLKLT
-578 GNDDNFLFTEN
+578 D
-589 VNLTAFEDYIF
+589 
-600 DLSDL
+600 
-605 PGIDAA
+605 
-611 AVKMVFDFGGNPDN
+611 
-625 TEISVSNIVLK
+625 VS
-636 DHAIDDGT
+636 
-644 VLPSVP
+644 S
-650 EDPVAGPEEYKY
+650 
-662 DSEANLWKAADA
+662 
-674 AHSYSFFYA
+674 
-683 PSWSQLPDPEVEN
+683 
-696 NGNEYLL
+696 
-703 KLPSATF
+703 
-710 AQWQA
+710 
-715 QFHIIPDNPVAL
+715 
-727 ESSKSYD
+727 
-734 FSVVLN
+734 
-740 STTDI
+740 
-745 RAVTLKLTEN
+745 
-755 GNDDN
+755 DDN

-892 FTLDAPAYAAKKY
+892 FTLDAPASAAKKY

-928 DKDHA
+928 DTDHA

>member
-312 WKPVDTEGAHSYSF
+312 WKPVDADGAHSYSF

-419 DYVFYLSDLPGI
+419 DYVFY
-431 DAAAVKMVFDF
+431 
-442 GGNPDNTE
+442 
-450 VSVSNIVLKDHAIDD
+450 
-465 GTVLP
+465 
-470 SVPEDPVA
+470 
-478 GPEEYKYDSEA
+478 
-489 NLWKAADAAHSY
+489 
-501 SFFYA
+501 
-506 PSWSQLPDPEVE
+506 
-518 NNGNE
+518 
-523 YLLKLPS
+523 
-530 ATFAQWQA
+530 
-538 QFHIIPDNPVALESS
+538 
-553 KSYDFSV
+553 
-560 VLNSTT
+560 
-566 DIRAVTLKLTEN
+566 
-578 GNDDNFLFTEN
+578 
-589 VNLTAFEDYIF
+589 
-600 DLSDL
+600 LSDL

-892 FTLDAPAYAAKKY
+892 FTLDAPASAAKKY

-918 CTVKLAWEGN
+918 CSVKLAWEGN

>member
-312 WKPVDTEGAHSYSF
+312 WKPVDAEGAHSYSF

-538 QFHIIPDNPVALESS
+538 QFFIIPDNPVALESS

-566 DIRAVTLKLTEN
+566 DIRAVTLKLT
-578 GNDDNFLFTEN
+578 D
-589 VNLTAFEDYIF
+589 
-600 DLSDL
+600 
-605 PGIDAA
+605 
-611 AVKMVFDFGGNPDN
+611 
-625 TEISVSNIVLK
+625 VS
-636 DHAIDDGT
+636 
-644 VLPSVP
+644 S
-650 EDPVAGPEEYKY
+650 
-662 DSEANLWKAADA
+662 
-674 AHSYSFFYA
+674 
-683 PSWSQLPDPEVEN
+683 
-696 NGNEYLL
+696 
-703 KLPSATF
+703 
-710 AQWQA
+710 
-715 QFHIIPDNPVAL
+715 
-727 ESSKSYD
+727 
-734 FSVVLN
+734 
-740 STTDI
+740 
-745 RAVTLKLTEN
+745 
-755 GNDDN
+755 DDN

-892 FTLDAPAYAAKKY
+892 FTLDAPASAAKKY
-905 DFCVTLNSSAACT
+905 DFCVTLNSSEACT

-928 DKDHA
+928 DTDHA

>member
-215 NTNDGND
+215 NTNDGKD

-312 WKPVDTEGAHSYSF
+312 WKPVDAEGAHSYSF

-393 VTLKLTDTTNDGNFL
+393 VTLKLTDTANDGNFL

-450 VSVSNIVLKDHAIDD
+450 V
-465 GTVLP
+465 
-470 SVPEDPVA
+470 
-478 GPEEYKYDSEA
+478 
-489 NLWKAADAAHSY
+489 
-501 SFFYA
+501 
-506 PSWSQLPDPEVE
+506 
-518 NNGNE
+518 
-523 YLLKLPS
+523 
-530 ATFAQWQA
+530 
-538 QFHIIPDNPVALESS
+538 
-553 KSYDFSV
+553 
-560 VLNSTT
+560 
-566 DIRAVTLKLTEN
+566 
-578 GNDDNFLFTEN
+578 
-589 VNLTAFEDYIF
+589 
-600 DLSDL
+600 
-605 PGIDAA
+605 
-611 AVKMVFDFGGNPDN
+611 
-625 TEISVSNIVLK
+625 SVSNIVLK

-892 FTLDAPAYAAKKY
+892 FTLDAPASAAKKY

>member
-312 WKPVDTEGAHSYSF
+312 WKPVDADGAHSYSF

-450 VSVSNIVLKDHAIDD
+450 
-465 GTVLP
+465 
-470 SVPEDPVA
+470 
-478 GPEEYKYDSEA
+478 
-489 NLWKAADAAHSY
+489 
-501 SFFYA
+501 
-506 PSWSQLPDPEVE
+506 
-518 NNGNE
+518 
-523 YLLKLPS
+523 
-530 ATFAQWQA
+530 
-538 QFHIIPDNPVALESS
+538 
-553 KSYDFSV
+553 
-560 VLNSTT
+560 
-566 DIRAVTLKLTEN
+566 
-578 GNDDNFLFTEN
+578 
-589 VNLTAFEDYIF
+589 
-600 DLSDL
+600 
-605 PGIDAA
+605 
-611 AVKMVFDFGGNPDN
+611 
-625 TEISVSNIVLK
+625 ISVSNIVLK

-715 QFHIIPDNPVAL
+715 QFFIIPDNPVAL

-745 RAVTLKLTEN
+745 RAVTLKLTDVSS
-755 GNDDN
+755 DDN

-816 IDDGTHKGGASGEN
+816 IDDGTHKGAASGEN

-892 FTLDAPAYAAKKY
+892 FTLDAPASAAKKY

-928 DKDHA
+928 DTDHA

>member
-312 WKPVDTEGAHSYSF
+312 WKPVDAEGAHSYSF

-625 TEISVSNIVLK
+625 TE
-636 DHAIDDGT
+636 
-644 VLPSVP
+644 
-650 EDPVAGPEEYKY
+650 
-662 DSEANLWKAADA
+662 
-674 AHSYSFFYA
+674 
-683 PSWSQLPDPEVEN
+683 
-696 NGNEYLL
+696 
-703 KLPSATF
+703 
-710 AQWQA
+710 
-715 QFHIIPDNPVAL
+715 
-727 ESSKSYD
+727 
-734 FSVVLN
+734 
-740 STTDI
+740 
-745 RAVTLKLTEN
+745 
-755 GNDDN
+755 
-760 FLFTE
+760 
-765 NVNLTAFEDYIFDLS
+765 
-780 DLPGIDAAAVKMVF
+780 
-794 DFGGNPDNTEVTIKR
+794 VTIKR

-892 FTLDAPAYAAKKY
+892 FTLDAPASAAKKY

-928 DKDHA
+928 DTDHA

>member
-215 NTNDGND
+215 NTNDGKD

-312 WKPVDTEGAHSYSF
+312 WKPVDAEGAHSYSF

-393 VTLKLTDTTNDGNFL
+393 VTLKLTDTANDGNFL

-566 DIRAVTLKLTEN
+566 DIRAVTLKLTDVSS
-578 GNDDNFLFTEN
+578 DDNFLFTEN
-589 VNLTAFEDYIF
+589 VNL
-600 DLSDL
+600 S
-605 PGIDAA
+605 
-611 AVKMVFDFGGNPDN
+611 
-625 TEISVSNIVLK
+625 
-636 DHAIDDGT
+636 
-644 VLPSVP
+644 
-650 EDPVAGPEEYKY
+650 
-662 DSEANLWKAADA
+662 
-674 AHSYSFFYA
+674 
-683 PSWSQLPDPEVEN
+683 
-696 NGNEYLL
+696 
-703 KLPSATF
+703 
-710 AQWQA
+710 
-715 QFHIIPDNPVAL
+715 
-727 ESSKSYD
+727 
-734 FSVVLN
+734 
-740 STTDI
+740 
-745 RAVTLKLTEN
+745 
-755 GNDDN
+755 
-760 FLFTE
+760 
-765 NVNLTAFEDYIFDLS
+765 AFEDYIFDLS

-892 FTLDAPAYAAKKY
+892 FTLDAPASAAKKY

-918 CTVKLAWEGN
+918 CSVKLAWEGN

>member
-312 WKPVDTEGAHSYSF
+312 WKPVDAEGAHSYSF

-419 DYVFYLSDLPGI
+419 DYVFY
-431 DAAAVKMVFDF
+431 
-442 GGNPDNTE
+442 
-450 VSVSNIVLKDHAIDD
+450 
-465 GTVLP
+465 
-470 SVPEDPVA
+470 
-478 GPEEYKYDSEA
+478 
-489 NLWKAADAAHSY
+489 
-501 SFFYA
+501 
-506 PSWSQLPDPEVE
+506 
-518 NNGNE
+518 
-523 YLLKLPS
+523 
-530 ATFAQWQA
+530 
-538 QFHIIPDNPVALESS
+538 
-553 KSYDFSV
+553 
-560 VLNSTT
+560 
-566 DIRAVTLKLTEN
+566 
-578 GNDDNFLFTEN
+578 
-589 VNLTAFEDYIF
+589 
-600 DLSDL
+600 LSDL

-745 RAVTLKLTEN
+745 RAVTLKLTDVSS
-755 GNDDN
+755 DDN

-892 FTLDAPAYAAKKY
+892 FTLDAPASAAKKY

-928 DKDHA
+928 DTDHA

>member
-215 NTNDGND
+215 NTNDGKD

-312 WKPVDTEGAHSYSF
+312 WKPVDAEGAHSYSF

-489 NLWKAADAAHSY
+489 NLWKAADGAHSCT
-501 SFFYA
+501 FFYA
-506 PSWSQLPDPEVE
+506 PSWNQLPDPELA

-538 QFHIIPDNPVALESS
+538 QFHIIPDSPVALESS

-566 DIRAVTLKLTEN
+566 DIKAVTLKLTEN

-589 VNLTAFEDYIF
+589 VNL
-600 DLSDL
+600 S
-605 PGIDAA
+605 
-611 AVKMVFDFGGNPDN
+611 
-625 TEISVSNIVLK
+625 
-636 DHAIDDGT
+636 
-644 VLPSVP
+644 
-650 EDPVAGPEEYKY
+650 
-662 DSEANLWKAADA
+662 
-674 AHSYSFFYA
+674 
-683 PSWSQLPDPEVEN
+683 
-696 NGNEYLL
+696 
-703 KLPSATF
+703 
-710 AQWQA
+710 
-715 QFHIIPDNPVAL
+715 
-727 ESSKSYD
+727 
-734 FSVVLN
+734 
-740 STTDI
+740 
-745 RAVTLKLTEN
+745 
-755 GNDDN
+755 
-760 FLFTE
+760 
-765 NVNLTAFEDYIFDLS
+765 AFEDYIFDLS

-892 FTLDAPAYAAKKY
+892 FTLDAPASAAKKY